1 MERLHYLETGST
13 DPAYNLA
20 FEEYVLT
27 HRMDGDYLILWQ
39 NDNTVVV
46 GQNQNTAAEI
56 NRAFVEEHHIN
67 VVRRGTGGGAVY
79 HDLGNLNY
87 SFINDVGDDGISIR
101 RFTQPVVA
109 ALRSLGLNAEASG
122 RNDIL
127 VEGRKVSGTAQRVYK
142 TRILHH
148 GTLLF
153 DSDPDMVAGAL
164 NVDPEKFRSK
174 GRKSVRSRIGN
185 IRSFLKQDMTLQ
197 DFWAHLRVSLGK
209 TDVAPEQLTAAY
221 REMLRTASIELI
233 VLGCDDAQTA
243 AIRDALLAELTAI
256 DRAPLPLVENMATPR
271 QEPVHKTETFDM
283 VQAKLCMLF
292 TLGQPMQPQQLAA
305 VRLAMALYGGSVT
318 SRLFLNVRERDHLCY
333 YCSASFQSFTG
344 SMAVNSGVEHADA
357 ARAEQAILKELA
369 DLCDGPITDEE
380 LEDCRRGLLSGMN
393 GVEDS
398 LGGMETWYY
407 IEVLRAGA
415 NSAAPIQT
423 PAQARAALQAVT
435 KEDVRSILRQLTLS
449 VSYLLTKEEPTH
461 A

>member
-56 NRAFVEEHHIN
+56 NRAFVEAHGVH
-67 VVRRGTGGGAVY
+67 VVRRTTGGGAVY

-87 SFINDVGDDGISIR
+87 SFITDEEAGSLR
-101 RFTQPVVA
+101 LERFTAPVVD
-109 ALRSLGLNAEASG
+109 ALASLGLQAEASG

-197 DFWAHLRVSLGK
+197 DFWAYLTQALSSASVQRDSLTEDELRQVQKLKEEKYDTWEWTYGK
-209 TDVAPEQLTAAY
+209 SPRYNVTCRQRWPGGNLEIYAEVAQGLTQEITIY
-221 REMLRTASIELI
+221 
-233 VLGCDDAQTA
+233 GDF
-243 AIRDALLAELTAI
+243 
-256 DRAPLPLVENMATPR
+256 MATRPIQDITNALTGCQFR
-271 QEPVHKTETFDM
+271 PEAFAAQLKQFDLQE
-283 VQAKLCMLF
+283 
-292 TLGQPMQPQQLAA
+292 
-305 VRLAMALYGGSVT
+305 Y
-318 SRLFLNVRERDHLCY
+318 
-333 YCSASFQSFTG
+333 
-344 SMAVNSGVEHADA
+344 
-357 ARAEQAILKELA
+357 
-369 DLCDGPITDEE
+369 
-380 LEDCRRGLLSGMN
+380 
-393 GVEDS
+393 
-398 LGGMETWYY
+398 LGGITEEEFLKT
-407 IEVLRAGA
+407 VFD
-415 NSAAPIQT
+415 T
-423 PAQARAALQAVT
+423 AV
-435 KEDVRSILRQLTLS
+435 
-449 VSYLLTKEEPTH
+449 
-461 A
+461 